1 MSDIVN
7 LRRFRKQK
15 ARAEA
20 DRHASANRALFG
32 QSKGER
38 NKSDLEQDKATRA
51 LDQHRI
57 DGKVEGKDRE

>member
-7 LRRFRKQK
+7 LRRFRKRK

-20 DRHASANRALFG
+20 DRHAAANRALFG
-32 QSKGER
+32 QSKDER
-38 NKSDLEQDKATRA
+38 AKSGQEQDKAARL

-57 DGKVEGKDRE
+57 EGKDRE